1 MLNILIV
8 DDEKIARLKLKNNLK
23 DFNLHEAATFDEA
36 IQLINNN
43 KYDICFIDLNLN
55 DQSVELFG
63 LEVLK
68 SAVER
73 GFYSI
78 IMSSVQD
85 DEIIEHAYEIG
96 CQEFFNKGK
105 EDQSVKDILTRYL
118 LQKDNYLQN
127 YFLKEVMP
135 THSNKQQELI
145 KKLIPYIQTD
155 IPLCILGESGTGKTY
170 LANHIHEKSQR
181 KGLFVEVNCGALSE
195 ELLDAELFGHAK
207 GAFSG
212 AVSDQKGKLL
222 LADNG
227 TIFLDE
233 IGSMSEKMQAKLL
246 KAIEEK
252 SFFPVNSDKKIHSD
266 FRVISATLDDLET
279 KIKEGKFRFD
289 LFQRICGFSFHLLPL
304 RERKEDILDLIKSQ
318 LDQSQS
324 INNKKIILSKD
335 VKEKFLTYDW
345 PGNVR
350 QLLRVT
356 DLLIHQNKGLIQLS
370 DVSDL
375 LNQKSN
381 PENFQNMISNKM
393 LAMAKEK
400 GLSYLVDHIEKE
412 IVLLVLAENNGS
424 IRKTMK
430 DLSINQSKVYKFKDN
445 KDYNDK

>member
-370 DVSDL
+370 DTSDL